1 MEHPTTLIYL
11 MDQDTLRR
19 LHRGWPAGIRVA
31 LCLTEAGES
40 HIALLHE
47 DEIDTA
53 AERVADLFA
62 LDDADFVIVPK
73 LGGYPTR
80 KISFSE
86 DQQLCGM
93 VADIEDLAEIATDI
107 LLERIGAADL
117 PGAEENPPE
126 PEVVEEP
133 LAAVEAEPEHE
144 IEVEEVPVEPPAP
157 VEPEATAH
165 EEGPRDEPVAAL
177 PPGFRPVTACEDSC
191 PTEFLARLV
200 RSGATVRLKVDGP
213 ARRFPWRR
221 PQKAVEVGISEDQR
235 RICLVLPPNAGW
247 TAQPG
252 AEISVR
258 REALPVAWQPKQRG
272 LAVRADLDPVGG
284 QVTLRLR
291 DLAPPRRR
299 RVVRPAR
306 SRTADAAP
314 ALLAHAFSA
323 LIVFAMI
330 QIGFSDAARE
340 HMNGAAEH
348 VASWRGE

>member
-93 VADIEDLAEIATDI
+93 VADIEDLAEIATEI
-107 LLERIGAADL
+107 LLERAETEDL
-117 PGAEENPPE
+117 PEAVEETPD
-126 PEVVEEP
+126 PEVIEEP
-133 LAAVEAEPEHE
+133 VAPVEPPAEV
-144 IEVEEVPVEPPAP
+144 EVEEVPEAPPAP
-157 VEPEATAH
+157 ADTEVQ
-165 EEGPRDEPVAAL
+165 PVAAL
-177 PPGFRPVTACEDSC
+177 PPGFRRVTAEDSTQ
-191 PTEFLARLV
+191 PTEFTARLV
-200 RSGATVRLKVDGP
+200 QAGNSVRLKVDGR
-213 ARRFPWRR
+213 ARGFLRRR
-221 PQKAVEVGISEDQR
+221 PLKAAEVGISEDER
-235 RICLVLPPNAGW
+235 RLCLVIPEDAGW
-247 TAQPG
+247 NARPG
-252 AEISVR
+252 SEISVP
-258 REALPVAWQPKQRG
+258 REALPVAWQPGRKG
-272 LAVRADLDPVGG
+272 VAVRADLDADGG
-284 QVTLRLR
+284 RVTLMVRER
-291 DLAPPRRR
+291 LAPRRP
-299 RVVRPAR
+299 RVVR
-306 SRTADAAP
+306 TAGRRGSHAVP
-314 ALLAHAFSA
+314 ALAAHAFSA

-340 HMNGAAEH
+340 HMRGAAEH
-348 VASWRGE
+348 VSSWSAQ